1 MLNKINDGEK
11 YQDYRSTNR
20 EREVNFMVHGGLPT
34 HSLFSGEMQV
44 KGFGKWD
51 APKNE
56 FLINEMTSHFLKGI
70 RVAVHIL
77 INFHHFV
84 VVAAS
89 KNMRFVLDTLQ
100 IRK

>member
-1 MLNKINDGEK
+1 M
-11 YQDYRSTNR
+11 
-20 EREVNFMVHGGLPT
+20 
-34 HSLFSGEMQV
+34 

>member
-1 MLNKINDGEK
+1 MMGRNIRTTEAPTG
-11 YQDYRSTNR
+11 

-77 INFHHFV
+77 INFHYFV